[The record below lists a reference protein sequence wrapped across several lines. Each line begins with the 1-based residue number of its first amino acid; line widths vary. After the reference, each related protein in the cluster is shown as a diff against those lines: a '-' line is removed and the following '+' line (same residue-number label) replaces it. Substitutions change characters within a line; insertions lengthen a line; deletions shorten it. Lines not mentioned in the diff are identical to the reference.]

1 MTMCNLTPMC
11 RKRLHSGNSVTLAA
25 YGIFIKPVNM
35 RLQGLSLFGL
45 KFALSL
51 AIFMITMIL
60 VILRPRNLGIGYSAL
75 IGGAASVILGI
86 TTIPEIIQVWNI
98 VWNATFTFVAI
109 IIMSLI
115 YDEVGFFEYASM
127 KLAGFSGGSGK
138 KFFVLMILLGA
149 VISAFFAND
158 GAVLVLTPIM
168 YSFLSRSGADR
179 KAYLA
184 FIMAVGFIS
193 DTASMPFVISNLV
206 NIITSGYFHIDF
218 LHYTLV
224 MFVPYLVSVAASL
237 GVLYAFYRKSI
248 PSRIG
253 TYRIQGGII
262 RDRAVFLSAVPVL
275 AVLITLYAVTGLLGI
290 PVAFIAVPAIAVLFV
305 IVAIRGKI
313 NTGKILR
320 EAPWQIVLFSLGM
333 YIIVYGLGENGL
345 ISVISGAIES
355 FSGLWGPL
363 PYIFSG
369 YLFALMASVM
379 NNLPSVMLGNL
390 SIGFAHTGIL
400 PYVNVIANDIGPKFT
415 PVGSLA
421 TLLWLYTLDR
431 KRGMKISYGY
441 YMKVG
446 FVLALPVLTVT
457 LVSLWAVSLI

>member
-1 MTMCNLTPMC
+1 
-11 RKRLHSGNSVTLAA
+11 
-25 YGIFIKPVNM
+25 
-35 RLQGLSLFGL
+35 
-45 KFALSL
+45 
-51 AIFMITMIL
+51 MITMIL
-60 VILRPRNLGIGYSAL
+60 VILRPWKLGIGYSAL

-86 TTIPEIIQVWNI
+86 ATIPEIIQVWNI

-127 KLAGFSGGSGK
+127 KLARLSGGSGK

-149 VISAFFAND
+149 VISALFAND

-179 KAYLA
+179 KTYVA

-193 DTASMPFVISNLV
+193 DTASMPFIISNLV

-218 LHYTLV
+218 LHCTLV

-248 PSRIG
+248 PLRIG
-253 TYRIQGGII
+253 TYTIPGEII

-275 AVLITLYAVTGLLGI
+275 AALIALYAITGLMGV
-290 PVAFIAVPAIAVLFV
+290 PVAFIAVPAIAILFV
-305 IVAIRGKI
+305 IVSLRGRI

-333 YIIVYGLGENGL
+333 YIIVYGMGENGL

-355 FSGLWGPL
+355 FSVLWGPL

-369 YLFALMASVM
+369 YLFAAMASIM

-390 SIGFAHTGIL
+390 SIGLAHPGML

-431 KRGMKISYGY
+431 KMGMKISYRY

-446 FVLALPVLTVT
+446 FLLALPVLTVT
-457 LVSLWAVSLI
+457 LISLWVISVV

>member
-1 MTMCNLTPMC
+1 M
-11 RKRLHSGNSVTLAA
+11 
-25 YGIFIKPVNM
+25 
-35 RLQGLSLFGL
+35 FGL

-86 TTIPEIIQVWNI
+86 TTIPEIIQVWDI

-127 KLAGFSGGSGK
+127 KLAGLSGGSGK

-206 NIITSGYFHIDF
+206 NIITSG
-218 LHYTLV
+218 
-224 MFVPYLVSVAASL
+224 
-237 GVLYAFYRKSI
+237 
-248 PSRIG
+248 
-253 TYRIQGGII
+253 
-262 RDRAVFLSAVPVL
+262 
-275 AVLITLYAVTGLLGI
+275 
-290 PVAFIAVPAIAVLFV
+290 
-305 IVAIRGKI
+305 
-313 NTGKILR
+313 
-320 EAPWQIVLFSLGM
+320 
-333 YIIVYGLGENGL
+333 
-345 ISVISGAIES
+345 
-355 FSGLWGPL
+355 
-363 PYIFSG
+363 
-369 YLFALMASVM
+369 
-379 NNLPSVMLGNL
+379 
-390 SIGFAHTGIL
+390 
-400 PYVNVIANDIGPKFT
+400 
-415 PVGSLA
+415 
-421 TLLWLYTLDR
+421 
-431 KRGMKISYGY
+431 
-441 YMKVG
+441 
-446 FVLALPVLTVT
+446 
-457 LVSLWAVSLI
+457 